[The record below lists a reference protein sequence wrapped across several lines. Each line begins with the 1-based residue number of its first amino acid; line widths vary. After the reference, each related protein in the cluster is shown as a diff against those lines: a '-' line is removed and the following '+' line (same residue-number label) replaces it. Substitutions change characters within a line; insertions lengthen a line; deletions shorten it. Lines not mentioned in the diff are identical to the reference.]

1 MVHKEKRDGE
11 EVRSLV
17 GWWWW
22 WFVGRVLRDGH
33 QSVAGASR
41 RWGLRQTGDPLH
53 SLFNAKKG
61 LLFFIFFFS
70 LSLFLCVKETRE
82 LVGMGG
88 ETKERKRRNKS
99 NTRV

>member
-17 GWWWW
+17 GWWWG
-22 WFVGRVLRDGH
+22 FVGRVLRDGH

-61 LLFFIFFFS
+61 SFSLFFFFS
-70 LSLFLCVKETRE
+70 LSLSVCEGDERTCGDGR
-82 LVGMGG
+82 GD
-88 ETKERKRRNKS
+88 ERKK
-99 NTRV
+99 TKK